1 MQPNQQQV
9 QIEQLNKELMGL
21 ELKDPKDDYDRIVYK
36 RLEKEL
42 LELSKP
48 KQKRK

>member
-1 MQPNQQQV
+1 MQSNQQQTK
-9 QIEQLNKELMGL
+9 IEQLNKELM
-21 ELKDPKDDYDRIVYK
+21 ELDFKDPKDDYDMIVYK